1 MKKKNTLLK
10 KNPDHLKDYNEV
22 EYDSKISPK
31 SIYEF
36 LHIKITHP
44 RFFLI
49 LRMQLKMLKSNAC
62 IKLIEGA
69 VCSSPD
75 SGSKW
80 LINYENHKSFKFK
93 GYIIMHIKTG
103 SVKWALSKYHYL
115 LRDGIVITNLNEYAI
130 RLNKLQGS
138 N

>member
-1 MKKKNTLLK
+1 MLSPNEILRQKIKSFFLGAGTFSYSLIIASELEEKEFRFIWNEEKKHFIK

-36 LHIKITHP
+36 LHKNNSSTI
-44 RFFLI
+44 FFTSEDA
-49 LRMQLKMLKSNAC
+49 MKMLKSNAC

-80 LINYENHKSFKFK
+80 LIN
-93 GYIIMHIKTG
+93 
-103 SVKWALSKYHYL
+103 
-115 LRDGIVITNLNEYAI
+115 
-130 RLNKLQGS
+130 
-138 N
+138 